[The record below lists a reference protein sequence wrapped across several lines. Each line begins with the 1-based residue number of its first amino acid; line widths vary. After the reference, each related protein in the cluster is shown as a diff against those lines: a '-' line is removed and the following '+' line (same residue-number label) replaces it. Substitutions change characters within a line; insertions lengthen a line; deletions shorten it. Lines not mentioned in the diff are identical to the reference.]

1 MTYTRGPVAGVGFAG
16 DDAAQARVTQD
27 GSQEI
32 ALNPWMIDR
41 LRRLYP
47 EIDPNVT
54 TTVKSLVGP
63 EFSDAEIKELKERA
77 LRAVDVLD
85 LPTLQGIESGLPVEL
100 DRRQARV
107 IDQIVNDLG
116 KDPLARR
123 AQGAYRR
130 ARDARQ
136 VRIR

>member
-16 DDAAQARVTQD
+16 DDAAPARVTQD

-32 ALNPWMIDR
+32 TLNPWMIDR

-54 TTVKSLVGP
+54 STVKSLVGP

-85 LPTLQGIESGLPVEL
+85 LPTLQGIENGVPVEL

-136 VRIR
+136 VRTR